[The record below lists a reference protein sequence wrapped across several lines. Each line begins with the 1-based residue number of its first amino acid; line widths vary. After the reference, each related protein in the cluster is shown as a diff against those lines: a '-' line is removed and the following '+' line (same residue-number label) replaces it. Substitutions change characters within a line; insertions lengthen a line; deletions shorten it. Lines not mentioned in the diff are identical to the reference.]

1 MRTFLRI
8 KWETIMTLALLILT
22 IYGWLSYINYQND
35 VKMLAMACITN
46 FMFLMVF
53 SSYKTIKSV
62 RHETLKLW
70 L

>member
-8 KWETIMTLALLILT
+8 KWETIMTLSLLALT
-22 IYGWLSYINYQND
+22 IYGWVVYCNFQED

-53 SSYKTIKSV
+53 ASYKTIKSV
-62 RHETLKLW
+62 RQEALKMW
-70 L
+70 